1 MEFNAYSMLID
12 FMWAGIFLFVAKLLR
27 EKIKILQS
35 LFVPVS
41 LLAGFIG
48 LAMGQNGFGIINFSS
63 QFGSYAGLLIIAV
76 FVSIGLRGFNFSS
89 GGWKTN
95 FDRIGSYY
103 CFRNIGWAFQYAVPI
118 IFSMLVLRV
127 IEPDLNPA
135 FGMLIL
141 IPTGIGYLLT
151 NAIQAATGLGVPSF
165 SVGFLVAIVF
175 HFLLKGIKADKYV
188 DNRIISR
195 MGSCA
200 TDFLVFFGVASIKIP
215 VVIEYAVPFGLLMLF
230 GIAWVVFHFTVIAP
244 RLLKQEWFERGIYVY
259 GYSTGV
265 TAIGMALLRIVDPE
279 NKSCTLDDA
288 AIVTP
293 IESIIEIFALA
304 AVPVAC
310 VQGNWIA
317 AVAPILIYL
326 AALIIVP
333 VIFKW
338 WHKHPHA
345 VWDESK

>member
-1 MEFNAYSMLID
+1 MEFNIYSLLVD
-12 FMWAGIFLFVAKLLR
+12 LMWASIFLFAAKLLR

-48 LAMGQNGFGIINFSS
+48 LALGQNGFGLITYSS
-63 QFGSYAGLLIIAV
+63 QFGSYSGLLIIAV
-76 FVSIGLRGFNFSS
+76 FVSIGLRGFNFSK
-89 GGWKTN
+89 GGVKSN

-103 CFRNIGWAFQYAVPI
+103 CFRNIGWAFQYAMPI

-127 IEPDLNPA
+127 IVPELNPA
-135 FGMLIL
+135 FGMLIPAGFQGGHGTAAALGATLGNLGWEDATDLAMTSATVGILTGIFGGIALIKIGTTKNYTKFVKDFSQLPDDMRTGLMEEGHRPVLGEETVSPMAIDPLAWHLMLIL

-151 NAIQAATGLGVPSF
+151 NAIQSATGLGVPSF

-215 VVIEYAVPFGLLMLF
+215 VVIQYAVPFGLLMVF
-230 GIAWVVFHFTVIAP
+230 GIIWVVFHFTVLAP
-244 RLLKQEWFERGIYVY
+244 
-259 GYSTGV
+259 
-265 TAIGMALLRIVDPE
+265 
-279 NKSCTLDDA
+279 
-288 AIVTP
+288 
-293 IESIIEIFALA
+293 
-304 AVPVAC
+304 AC
-310 VQGNWIA
+310 
-317 AVAPILIYL
+317 
-326 AALIIVP
+326 
-333 VIFKW
+333 
-338 WHKHPHA
+338 
-345 VWDESK
+345 